1 MAGPVTILHVDDDPG
16 FADLTAT
23 MLERIQP
30 GVAVQTHTDPE
41 AAIDALSAAA
51 DTIDCLLVD
60 YQMPQMTGIEF
71 LEAVETRFPNQL
83 WAKILFTGEGS
94 EDVAADALHA
104 GATSY
109 VQKGGQTDI
118 FEYLAERIQH
128 DHQLTLT
135 RENSVRFD
143 TLTDVID
150 DPVYVLDETG
160 QFIYVNTAFIELTG
174 YDRATILGSDP
185 TLIKPPDSAA
195 AAEDQLAQLLSTTG
209 PSSVTFEI
217 EIETAAGETI
227 PCADHMGVLPYSGD
241 SFRGSIGTLRDISE
255 RKARE
260 EAIRE
265 AKNQYQALVE
275 QNLVGLYLARD
286 GELLYHNPPFA
297 ELFGYDPDTTD
308 LTGRQLST
316 LVAQADQQRLAEML
330 ADTEIGDRESVREPY
345 VGQHVDGEIVDLQL
359 LARGIELE
367 GAPAVIGTV
376 IDESNP
382 LMSTPQLRAERDR
395 LAEFASVLAHDLR
408 NPLSVAQGRAE
419 LLAAETD
426 GAAHLE
432 PITESL
438 DRMDTI
444 IEDLLTLAKQGETLG
459 ETEPVDLE
467 TLATACWE
475 TVATEKATLSVRDS
489 CSVTGDSSR
498 LKQLFENLYRN
509 AVEHGGSGVTV
520 TVGTLPDGFYI
531 ADDGAG
537 IETAVQ
543 DQLFSPGYTTAED
556 GTGFGL
562 SIVDQIV
569 RAHGWTIT
577 CVESA
582 AGGARFEI
590 TGTEES
596 NRDTTR
602 SSL

>member
-1 MAGPVTILHVDDDPG
+1 MGDSVTILHVDDEPG

-23 MLERIQP
+23 MLEQIQP
-30 GVAVQTHTDPE
+30 AFEIQTYTDPE
-41 AAIDALSAAA
+41 AAIDALSTTAE
-51 DTIDCLLVD
+51 TIDCLLVD
-60 YQMPQMTGIEF
+60 YQLPQMTGIEF

-94 EDVAADALHA
+94 EAVAADALHA

-150 DPVYVLDETG
+150 DPLYVLDATG
-160 QFIYVNTAFIELTG
+160 QFIYVNDAFIELTG

-185 TLIKPPDSAA
+185 ELIKPPESAA
-195 AAEDQLAQLLSTTG
+195 AAEDHLARLLSSTG

-217 EIETAAGETI
+217 EIETATGETI
-227 PCADHMGVLPYSGD
+227 PCTDHMGVLPYSGD
-241 SFRGSIGTLRDISE
+241 KFRGSLGTLRDISE
-255 RKARE
+255 QKARE

-265 AKNQYQALVE
+265 AKDQYQTLVE

-308 LTGRQLST
+308 LTGRRLSS
-316 LVAQADQQRLAEML
+316 LLAPADRQRLAEML
-330 ADTEIGDRESVREPY
+330 ADTEIGDRESIREPY
-345 VGQHVDGEIVDLQL
+345 VGQRIDGDTVDLQL

-376 IDESNP
+376 IDEQDQSTA
-382 LMSTPQLRAERDR
+382 TPQLRAERNR

-408 NPLSVAQGRAE
+408 NPLTVAQGRAE
-419 LLAAETD
+419 LLATETD
-426 GAAHLE
+426 ASEHLG
-432 PITESL
+432 PLTESL
-438 DRMDTI
+438 DRMDAI
-444 IEDLLTLAKQGETLG
+444 IDDLLTLAKQGDTLG
-459 ETEPVDLE
+459 ETEQVALE
-467 TLATACWE
+467 TTATACWE
-475 TVATEKATLSVRDS
+475 TVATADATLSIEDS
-489 CSVTGDSSR
+489 QSLHADSSR

-509 AVEHGGSGVTV
+509 AIEHGGNDVTI

-531 ADDGAG
+531 ADDGPG
-537 IETAVQ
+537 IATADR
-543 DQLFSPGYTTAED
+543 DQIFSPGYTTAED

-562 SIVDQIV
+562 SIVDQVV
-569 RAHGWTIT
+569 RAHGWTIS

-582 AGGARFEI
+582 TGGARFEI
-590 TGTEES
+590 TGVEP
-596 NRDTTR
+596 
-602 SSL
+602 

>member
-1 MAGPVTILHVDDDPG
+1 MGDSVTILHVDDDPG
-16 FADLTAT
+16 FAELTAT
-23 MLERIQP
+23 MLARIQP
-30 GVAVQTHTDPE
+30 AFEVQTYTDPE
-41 AAIDALSAAA
+41 TAIDALEANP
-51 DTIDCLLVD
+51 DGIDCLLVD
-60 YQMPQMTGIEF
+60 YQLPQLTGIEF

-94 EDVAADALHA
+94 EAVAADALHA

-109 VQKGGQTDI
+109 IQKGGQTDV

-160 QFIYVNTAFIELTG
+160 QFIYVNDAFIELTG

-185 TLIKPPDSAA
+185 TLIKPLYSAA
-195 AAEDQLAQLLSTTG
+195 TAEAHLARLLSSTG

-241 SFRGSIGTLRDISE
+241 EFRGSIGTLRDISE
-255 RKARE
+255 QKARE

-265 AKNQYQALVE
+265 AKDQYQTLVE

-286 GELLYHNPPFA
+286 GELLYHNSPFA

-308 LTGRQLST
+308 LTGRRLSS
-316 LVAQADQQRLAEML
+316 LLAPAGRQRLAEML
-330 ADTEIGDRESVREPY
+330 ADTEVGDRESIREPY
-345 VGQHVDGEIVDLQL
+345 VGQHVDGETVNIQL

-367 GAPAVIGTV
+367 GSPAVIGTV
-376 IDESNP
+376 IDEQDQSTA
-382 LMSTPQLRAERDR
+382 TPQLQAERNR

-408 NPLSVAQGRAE
+408 NPLTVAQGRAE
-419 LLAAETD
+419 LLATEID
-426 GAAHLE
+426 MPEHLE
-432 PITESL
+432 PLTESL
-438 DRMDTI
+438 DRMDAI
-444 IEDLLTLAKQGETLG
+444 IDDLLTLAKHGDTLG
-459 ETEPVDLE
+459 ETEQVALE
-467 TLATACWE
+467 TIATACWE
-475 TVATEKATLSVRDS
+475 TVATADATLSIEDAQS
-489 CSVTGDSSR
+489 LHADSSR

-509 AVEHGGSGVTV
+509 AIEHGGDDVTI

-531 ADDGAG
+531 ADNGPG
-537 IETAVQ
+537 IATADR
-543 DQLFSPGYTTAED
+543 DQIFSPGYTTAED

-562 SIVDQIV
+562 SIADQVV

-582 AGGARFEI
+582 TGGARFEI
-590 TGTEES
+590 TGLEP
-596 NRDTTR
+596 
-602 SSL
+602 